1 MKKFIFLIILIFTV
15 FICAAP
21 ELDNT
26 LKEYHRQ
33 SVIKELS
40 IRFFEAEQSRFNSHL
55 SRKESPDWK
64 KINQIGCMGSYQF
77 THGTLKMLGYGY
89 ITPDKFK
96 RDPEIF
102 PPELQDR
109 VLMTLIKSNSAIL
122 KNYKCYVGTTIN
134 GTVITWSGLIAA
146 AHLGGAGSVIKY
158 LNTNGNYDAS
168 DMNGTSISDYI
179 REFQGYN
186 I

>member
-1 MKKFIFLIILIFTV
+1 
-15 FICAAP
+15 
-21 ELDNT
+21 
-26 LKEYHRQ
+26 
-33 SVIKELS
+33 
-40 IRFFEAEQSRFNSHL
+40 
-55 SRKESPDWK
+55 
-64 KINQIGCMGSYQF
+64 
-77 THGTLKMLGYGY
+77 
-89 ITPDKFK
+89 
-96 RDPEIF
+96 
-102 PPELQDR
+102 
-109 VLMTLIKSNSAIL
+109 
-122 KNYKCYVGTTIN
+122 VGTTIN